1 MGRIPH
7 RKRPHNR
14 VAVMELGPQSMA
26 AAMLQELAR
35 QLRRAAEDPAVSFAE
50 YMAIRAFY
58 LQRLEEISHG

>member
-1 MGRIPH
+1 MTDTPEAMT
-7 RKRPHNR
+7 
-14 VAVMELGPQSMA
+14 AVI
-26 AAMLQELAR
+26 LQDLAR

>member
-1 MGRIPH
+1 
-7 RKRPHNR
+7 
-14 VAVMELGPQSMA
+14 MELGPQSMA
-26 AAMLQELAR
+26 AAMLQDLAR